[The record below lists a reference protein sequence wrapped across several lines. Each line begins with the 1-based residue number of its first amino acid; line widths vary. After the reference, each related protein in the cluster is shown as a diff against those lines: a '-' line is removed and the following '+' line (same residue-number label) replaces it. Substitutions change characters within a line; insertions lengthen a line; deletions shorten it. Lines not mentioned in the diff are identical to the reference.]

1 MAHDYAANAAM
12 ADRMIA
18 KFGNPTEMTLT
29 RKTVTQDPLTDI
41 ITTTT
46 ATGTFTAVALDF
58 FTYDKQN
65 RAELIGKESKKLLV
79 SALSCTMVPKVN
91 DEVLYDGS
99 TWTVAAINELNPA
112 GTAIIYT
119 LAIVK

>member
-18 KFGNPTEMTLT
+18 EFGNPSLMTLT
-29 RKTVTQDPLTDI
+29 RKTVTQDPLTDV

-58 FTYDKQN
+58 STYDKQN
-65 RAELIGKESKKLLV
+65 REELIGKESKKLLV

-91 DEVLYDGS
+91 DEVLYNGS
-99 TWTVAAINELNPA
+99 TWTIAAMKELNPA
-112 GTAIIYT
+112 GTAILYT

>member
-18 KFGNPTEMTLT
+18 EYGNPTPMTLT
-29 RKTVTQDPLTDI
+29 RKTVTQDPLTDV

-58 FTYDKQN
+58 STYDKQN
-65 RAELIGKESKKLLV
+65 REELIGKESKKLLV

-91 DEVLYDGS
+91 DEVLYNGS
-99 TWTVAAINELNPA
+99 TWTVAPMKELNPA
-112 GTAIIYT
+112 GTAILYT